1 MRAVF
6 HSQMSLGEDDIAKI
20 KLDPKSRDD
29 IPQLLAG
36 LQYIYTTPELRQ
48 TIFKILEEVV
58 PCRVGSD
65 RNRKA
70 STDKGR
76 PGMEQW
82 QILVLGTLRLGL
94 NEDYDCLLYTSDA
107 AD

>member
-1 MRAVF
+1 MRSVF
-6 HSQMSLGEDDIAKI
+6 HSQLKLGEEDIAKI

-48 TIFKILEEVV
+48 NIFKILEEVV
-58 PCRVGSD
+58 PCRAGSGKKS
-65 RNRKA
+65 KA
-70 STDKGR
+70 STDMGR

-82 QILVLGTLRLGL
+82 IILTITDLGEALKRR
-94 NEDYDCLLYTSDA
+94 
-107 AD
+107 